1 MRKLFDPI
9 FALFGLIFFLINE
22 KIVKYCMLKYHNQK
36 MQRSCANFGKGSAL
50 NGIGFVTGH
59 SKINIGENVQINANA
74 IIRGEGGLTIG
85 DNTHIAKNIVI
96 YTHNHNYEG
105 KALPYDDTF
114 TYKEVS
120 IGKNVW
126 IGINV
131 TILPGTQIGDGAIIG
146 AGSVVKGEI
155 PPLSIYGASEG
166 KVIKTRNAEHYNK
179 LESEGKYGGPSGKP
193 L

>member
-1 MRKLFDPI
+1 
-9 FALFGLIFFLINE
+9 
-22 KIVKYCMLKYHNQK
+22 MLKYHNRK
-36 MQRSCANFGKGSAL
+36 MQRICAGFGKGSAL

-59 SKINIGENVQINANA
+59 RKITIGNNVQINANA
-74 IIRGEGGLTIG
+74 IIRGEGGLSIG
-85 DNTHIAKNIVI
+85 DNTHIAKNLVI

-114 TYKEVS
+114 KFKKVE

-131 TILPGTQIGDGAIIG
+131 TILPGAKIGDGSIIG
-146 AGSVVKGEI
+146 AGSVVKGEV
-155 PPLSIYGASEG
+155 PSLSIYSASEG
-166 KVIKTRNAEHYNK
+166 KVVKTRNAEHYNK